1 MVWLPPLLVPCPGRG
16 TPQLRC
22 GCQGSLHIITCT
34 KLGWGRRI
42 VFCIAPTKASG
53 RSVANDVCTAPA
65 VTAAAPHA
73 IISNPASR
81 SPRPRPRPRRDYGVG
96 TVPKWDGR
104 TTILGPGGWPGPPC
118 GAAGTMALTQIPAR
132 ARSPGRRSSRLNP
145 GPDPRP
151 SLPSQADRSTP
162 SPPRQADGR
171 VRATKFCE
179 TVKIKTAPQ
188 PVYTQ
193 ALAP

>member
-1 MVWLPPLLVPCPGRG
+1 MVWIPSLLVPCPGRG
-16 TPQLRC
+16 TRQLRC

-81 SPRPRPRPRRDYGVG
+81 SPRPRPRPRRGYGG
-96 TVPKWDGR
+96 GPMLGRDGR
-104 TTILGPGGWPGPPC
+104 TTITPVHGLGGWPGGWPGPPC
-118 GAAGTMALTQIPAR
+118 GTAGPMALTQIPAR
-132 ARSPGRRSSRLNP
+132 ARSPDRRSSRLNS

-151 SLPSQADRSTP
+151 GPPSQADRRTP
-162 SPPRQADGR
+162 SPPSQADGKT
-171 VRATKFCE
+171 RATKS
-179 TVKIKTAPQ
+179 
-188 PVYTQ
+188 
-193 ALAP
+193 